1 MKRPFA
7 PLREFLARESAS
19 GLILIS
25 AAALGL
31 ITANSPLANTYFAT
45 LDKQFTIDQK
55 YFYLSLTVTKFINY
69 LLMSFFFLVV
79 GMEIKREL
87 LSGHLSS
94 LRRAFAPFLAAIGGM
109 ALPAAIYLIVAG
121 TTNPDGWAVPVAT
134 DIALA
139 IGLVSL
145 MSSRVSLAL
154 KAFLL
159 ALAVIDDIGA
169 ILIIAIFF
177 STGVGAWWIVSAL
190 IATLFIYFY
199 RKFGYTSRIVTW
211 FIAALVWYCLYRGGI
226 HPTIAGVLL
235 GLSLPVSEKLE
246 ARVHP
251 WSSFIIVPIFAFANS
266 GVEITQSSISA
277 ALHSRIALGIFLG
290 LLLGKP
296 IGIVLV
302 SRAAGF
308 LGVVELPQRK
318 GRFALTAVG
327 SAAGVGFTVAIFIA
341 NLAFPDRATQAIAII
356 AIIAASIVS
365 ALLSAILF
373 RLSPLNA
380 GDI

>member
-55 YFYLSLTVTKFINY
+55 YIYLSLTVTKFINY

-94 LRRAFAPFLAAIGGM
+94 LRRALAPFLAALGGM
-109 ALPAAIYLIVAG
+109 ALPAAIYLIIAG
-121 TTNPDGWAVPVAT
+121 TTNADGWAVPVAT

-177 STGVGAWWIVSAL
+177 SSGVGAWWIFSAL

>member
-55 YFYLSLTVTKFINY
+55 YFYLSLTVAKFINY

-94 LRRAFAPFLAAIGGM
+94 LRRALAPFLAAIGGM

-199 RKFGYTSRIVTW
+199 RKFGYTSRILTW

-226 HPTIAGVLL
+226 HPTIAGVLI
-235 GLSLPVSEKLE
+235 GLALPVSEKLE
-246 ARVHP
+246 ARIHP
-251 WSSFIIVPIFAFANS
+251 WSSFIIVPVFAFANS

-277 ALHSRIALGIFLG
+277 ALHSQLTGTDTSFADRACLSMGLMLDATVLTADAKWMGLG
-290 LLLGKP
+290 LDVD
-296 IGIVLV
+296 I
-302 SRAAGF
+302 
-308 LGVVELPQRK
+308 
-318 GRFALTAVG
+318 
-327 SAAGVGFTVAIFIA
+327 
-341 NLAFPDRATQAIAII
+341 
-356 AIIAASIVS
+356 
-365 ALLSAILF
+365 
-373 RLSPLNA
+373 RL
-380 GDI
+380 IR